1 MTDEDRLV
9 KMFMG
14 NGRTMPT
21 MLPCAS
27 DEEFVM
33 FEFVLRSRE
42 ASYGGIRG
50 ILCKELRAVLR
61 CPRNIHL
68 LMSARSR
75 DSRAAEPVSPCSC
88 RSLSRAAT

>member
-14 NGRTMPT
+14 NGKTKPT

-33 FEFVLRSRE
+33 FEFVLKSRE
-42 ASYGGIRG
+42 ASYGGRRG
-50 ILCKELRAVLR
+50 ILCRGLRAVLR

-68 LMSARSR
+68 HMSTRSR
-75 DSRAAEPVSPCSC
+75 ESKAAEPVSPCSR
-88 RSLSRAAT
+88 RSRS

>member
-1 MTDEDRLV
+1 
-9 KMFMG
+9 MFMG
-14 NGRTMPT
+14 NGKMKPT

-33 FEFVLRSRE
+33 VEFVLKSRE
-42 ASYGGIRG
+42 ASYGGRCG
-50 ILCKELRAVLR
+50 ILCRGLRAVLR

-75 DSRAAEPVSPCSC
+75 ESKASEPVSPCSR
-88 RSLSRAAT
+88 RSRSRAATRLVIH